1 MSSFVPDTQ
10 PAPWSVLIIRG
21 TTWPATTIEMVR
33 DGVTVIPVSA
43 SFTITDP
50 DGTVQV
56 TLAATIDGAGVMTI
70 GPISAVTT
78 AAYMWSYG
86 NTALVVTETG
96 SVKTLLLAGNA
107 TCVDRSD

>member
-1 MSSFVPDTQ
+1 MLIPDNI
-10 PAPWSVLIIRG
+10 PGAWDALIIRG
-21 TTWPATTIEMVR
+21 ATWPATTIEMVR

-43 SFTITDP
+43 TFTITDP
-50 DGTVQV
+50 AGTVQV

-70 GPISAVTT
+70 GPISATTT
-78 AAYMWSYG
+78 AAYTWSFG
-86 NTALVVTETG
+86 NLNFVVTETG